1 MVEGLSEGS
10 YRMIRLKMSWSSSV
24 YRSFIFDQNNVYRLD
39 FDPQERL
46 TAIVRYRKVNEWLIN
61 LGSGTQ
67 FRMLHLDWN
76 SGQN

>member
-1 MVEGLSEGS
+1 
-10 YRMIRLKMSWSSSV
+10 
-24 YRSFIFDQNNVYRLD
+24 VYRLD

-46 TAIVRYRKVNEWLIN
+46 TAIVRYRKANEWLIN
-61 LGSGTQ
+61 LGSGTR